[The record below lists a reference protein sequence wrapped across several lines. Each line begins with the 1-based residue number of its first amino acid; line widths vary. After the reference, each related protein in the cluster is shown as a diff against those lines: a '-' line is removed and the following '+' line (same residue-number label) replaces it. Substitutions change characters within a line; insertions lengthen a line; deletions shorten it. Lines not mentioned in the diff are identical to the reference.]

1 MSNTEIEKY
10 AITIRKRIP
19 PRYKIEKSQ
28 LKPKL
33 KNIAGIKAI
42 LIDVYG
48 AFITS
53 PADDLLAMNEDVSIK
68 KTIKEFGLDV
78 SHKKLK
84 ELYYEGIVQE
94 IERKSREGIRH
105 PEVVIENIWAKI
117 LKNINAKGVNKF
129 KIAYFFDWN
138 SDRNKI
144 YPDAFGTLKALKQ
157 KGIRLGI
164 VSNAQFYTPINLT
177 LTLRKASGGRI
188 KSWKEFFDPKL
199 CTFSYKQGFSKPNK
213 QVFAKHKKIFKPS
226 EMIMIG
232 NDLLKDIGT
241 AKKSGLKTV
250 LFAGDAKS
258 LRLRK
263 GDSHVKGVRPDA
275 VITNWKQ
282 LLKVVG

>member
-1 MSNTEIEKY
+1 MNAREIEKY
-10 AITIRKRIP
+10 AIAIRKRIP
-19 PRYKIEKSQ
+19 PKYNIKKSN

-33 KNIAGIKAI
+33 ENIDGIKAI

-48 AFITS
+48 TFITS
-53 PADDLLAMNEDVSIK
+53 PADDLLAMNEEVSLK
-68 KTIKEFGLDV
+68 KTIKEFKLDV
-78 SHKKLK
+78 SYKKLK

-94 IERKSREGIRH
+94 TKRKVREGVHH

-117 LKNINAKGVNKF
+117 LKDINAKGVNKF

-144 YPDAFGTLKALKQ
+144 YPGAFDTLSTLKK

-188 KSWKEFFDPKL
+188 KNWKDFFDQRL

-213 QVFAKHKKIFKPS
+213 QVFAKHKKTFKPS
-226 EMIMIG
+226 
-232 NDLLKDIGT
+232 
-241 AKKSGLKTV
+241 
-250 LFAGDAKS
+250 
-258 LRLRK
+258 
-263 GDSHVKGVRPDA
+263 
-275 VITNWKQ
+275 
-282 LLKVVG
+282 